1 VKSQRPLI
9 GRRRRLRRL
18 LRKCLEEER
27 DNAKEAEDKMLEAW
41 SESNELISVK
51 YKQLA
56 CNECERD

>member
-1 VKSQRPLI
+1 MS
-9 GRRRRLRRL
+9 
-18 LRKCLEEER
+18 EEER